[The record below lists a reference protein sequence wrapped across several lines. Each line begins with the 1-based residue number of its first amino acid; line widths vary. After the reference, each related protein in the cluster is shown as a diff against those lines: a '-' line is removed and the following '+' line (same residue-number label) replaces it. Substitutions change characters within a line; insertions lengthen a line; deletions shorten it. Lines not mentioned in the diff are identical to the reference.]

1 MIPITKKIVALTF
14 LAVLSACATT
24 SERQSIVCSANKI
37 ESNGRPCWV
46 NKKPS
51 EGIVV
56 NMTRHIRPEKT
67 REILFK
73 SALTEL
79 AVSQNG
85 VEVAQDAI
93 VNKTVEEHNNNNFS
107 ASTSMT
113 TLSVITTA
121 KEGVEVKAKIKA
133 VWNDYAVQ
141 KLYMWVVLEDK

>member
-1 MIPITKKIVALTF
+1 MISVTKKIVALTF
-14 LAVLSACATT
+14 LTVLSACATT
-24 SERQSIVCSANKI
+24 SEPQNEICIANQI

-46 NKKPS
+46 NTKPG

-56 NMTRHIRPEKT
+56 NMTKHVRPEKT

-79 AVSQNG
+79 SVSQNG
-85 VEVAQDAI
+85 VEVAQDAV
-93 VNKTVEEHNNNNFS
+93 VNKKVEEHNDTFTGR
-107 ASTSMT
+107 TSMT

-121 KEGVEVKAKIKA
+121 KGAVEVKAKVKA
-133 VWNDYAVQ
+133 VWSDNAVQ

>member
-1 MIPITKKIVALTF
+1 MPITKKIVVLTF
-14 LAVLSACATT
+14 LAALSGCATT
-24 SERQSIVCSANKI
+24 SEPQNVVCTANQI

-46 NKKPS
+46 NKEPS

-56 NMTRHIRPEKT
+56 NMAKHIRPEKT

-79 AVSQNG
+79 SVSQNG
-85 VEVAQDAI
+85 VEVAQDAV
-93 VNKTVEEHNNNNFS
+93 VNKKVEEHNDTITGR
-107 ASTSMT
+107 TSMN

-121 KEGVEVKAKIKA
+121 KGSVEVKAKIKA
-133 VWNDYAVQ
+133 VWSDYAVQ

>member
-1 MIPITKKIVALTF
+1 MF
-14 LAVLSACATT
+14 MAVLSSCATT
-24 SERQSIVCSANKI
+24 NEQPTVACTANHI
-37 ESNGRPCWV
+37 ENNGRPCWV
-46 NKKPS
+46 NKKPR

-85 VEVAQDAI
+85 VGVAQDAV
-93 VNKTVEEHNNNNFS
+93 VNKKVEEHNNNVT
-107 ASTSMT
+107 ASTSIT

-121 KEGVEVKAKIKA
+121 KESVEVKAKVKA

>member
-1 MIPITKKIVALTF
+1 MISVTKKIVALTF
-14 LAVLSACATT
+14 LTVLSACATT
-24 SERQSIVCSANKI
+24 SESQNVVCIANQI

-56 NMTRHIRPEKT
+56 NMTKHVRPEKT

-79 AVSQNG
+79 SVSQNG
-85 VEVAQDAI
+85 VEVAQDAV
-93 VNKTVEEHNNNNFS
+93 VNKKVEEHNNTFTGR
-107 ASTSMT
+107 TSMT

-121 KEGVEVKAKIKA
+121 KGAVEVKAKVKA